1 MVIILNLELYLGLY
15 FILINVISFFVMGI
29 DKNKARNKEMR
40 ISEKTIFTLAIF
52 LGAIG
57 IYAGMQKYRHKTK
70 HFKFVVFIPI
80 LIILNLISLYY
91 IYVYFF

>member
-1 MVIILNLELYLGLY
+1 MGL
-15 FILINVISFFVMGI
+15 

-40 ISEKTIFTLAIF
+40 ISEKTIFTLALF

-80 LIILNLISLYY
+80 LIFLNLISIYY
-91 IYVYFF
+91 IYVYLISHF